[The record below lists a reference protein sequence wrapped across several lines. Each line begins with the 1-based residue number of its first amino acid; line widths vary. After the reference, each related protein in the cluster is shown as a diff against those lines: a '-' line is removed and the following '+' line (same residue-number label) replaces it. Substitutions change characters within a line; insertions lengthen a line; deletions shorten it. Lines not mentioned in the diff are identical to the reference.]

1 MERQNF
7 VLKGNLCYSL
17 DEKNLSVVEQGYLVC
32 EDGVSAGVYETLPEE
47 YRQYPVVD
55 YGDKLIVP
63 GLVIKFIL
71 F

>member
-32 EDGVSAGVYETLPEE
+32 EDGIPAVSG
-47 YRQYPVVD
+47 
-55 YGDKLIVP
+55 G
-63 GLVIKFIL
+63 GLR
-71 F
+71 